1 MKKNAKSIE
10 ELIKINEELVKRIKN
25 NDKTAINELYLTN
38 KDSINS
44 VCKEFFNKDEEI
56 AKDVVQN
63 TFIKIFTKIHTLK
76 DAKKYIAWQKQI
88 TRNECKQYLR
98 TMKKYIDKDKEKS
111 FVTLPLDEDI
121 SLEESINRSDFNFI
135 PTEYLES
142 FSKRQILYNIINKS
156 LSHVQR
162 KTLFFYFNDE
172 LKISEIA
179 EFMECSEGTVKSRLN
194 SAKKILK
201 AEIEKFEEEEGIRIH
216 IHPITTI
223 PALTIL
229 FRYLAEDYPLSE
241 EATEEIWN
249 NIDKELNTE
258 HTNTKDNET
267 SKNNNIEDNN
277 ISEDAIPQENNSKIY
292 KESTKS
298 NKNNVVSNIK
308 ENAKNIVR
316 NISNKAHNIIPT
328 IQNASISQIVTGVL
342 IVGAIVTTAT
352 VGILATNRKENTD
365 TLTKSNFDT
374 ATTAVS
380 LKKDYNNDTKTT
392 KLVETKTIETETVS
406 APETETD
413 EKIDGKEK
421 GYVIEDK
428 VATTSNSGNTSN
440 NDNTSN
446 SGNTSKP
453 ENPSVTPTINDVK
466 SKVISMGWNS
476 EGSGCYYYY
485 ENGTLMGGIGIDT
498 KFVQIGLV
506 EDSPSF
512 RSEIQ
517 QLLNYILPTGGN
529 KIFNTVIDP
538 FDDATYT
545 LDGKTV
551 SISNGYTGVVIDIYW
566 P

>member
-1 MKKNAKSIE
+1 
-10 ELIKINEELVKRIKN
+10 
-25 NDKTAINELYLTN
+25 
-38 KDSINS
+38 
-44 VCKEFFNKDEEI
+44 
-56 AKDVVQN
+56 
-63 TFIKIFTKIHTLK
+63 
-76 DAKKYIAWQKQI
+76 
-88 TRNECKQYLR
+88 
-98 TMKKYIDKDKEKS
+98 
-111 FVTLPLDEDI
+111 
-121 SLEESINRSDFNFI
+121 
-135 PTEYLES
+135 
-142 FSKRQILYNIINKS
+142 
-156 LSHVQR
+156 
-162 KTLFFYFNDE
+162 
-172 LKISEIA
+172 
-179 EFMECSEGTVKSRLN
+179 MECSEGTVKSRLN

-201 AEIEKFEEEEGIRIH
+201 TEIEKFEEEEGIRIH

-229 FRYLAEDYPLSE
+229 FRYLAEDYPLSD

-249 NIDKELNTE
+249 NIYKELNTE

-277 ISEDAIPQENNSKIY
+277 ISENAIPQENNSKIY
-292 KESTKS
+292 KESTKP

-428 VATTSNSGNTSN
+428 VATTSN

-453 ENPSVTPTINDVK
+453 ENSSVTPTINDVK
-466 SKVISMGWNS
+466 SKLSNLGWNS
-476 EGSGCYYYY
+476 SDSTYYDYS
-485 ENGTLMGGIGIDT
+485 ENNVNM
-498 KFVQIGLV
+498 GLV
-506 EDSPSF
+506 AVKNKTFSMTLEQDSPSF
-512 RSEIQ
+512 RNNIQ

-538 FDDATYT
+538 FDNTTYEM
-545 LDGKTV
+545 DGKTV
-551 SISNGYTGVVIDIYW
+551 EIVNGYAGVDIYIYIYILAIRFNNKR
-566 P
+566 PKLSFGSYFFTLIYLNISQIYTFVFYI